1 MIRNHLYRSREGGR
15 AGVGLELRDGAAVA
29 QPPRLVAPRRLG
41 EAEAVLPVRR
51 RLLLLIVLVLV
62 LGAAVVA
69 PPPRRRLLLER
80 EGATRRAAAGAKED
94 TLQTA

>member
-1 MIRNHLYRSREGGR
+1 MSIKCLLNCTP
-15 AGVGLELRDGAAVA
+15 GVGLELRDGAAVA
-29 QPPRLVAPRRLG
+29 QPPGLVAPRRLG

-51 RLLLLIVLVLV
+51 RLVLLVLLIVLVLV

-80 EGATRRAAAGAKED
+80 EGATRRAADAKED

>member
-51 RLLLLIVLVLV
+51 RLLLIVLVLV